1 MPTGNP
7 RLQNRPERNAEP
19 RSWPFGSREFA
30 KESSDGEVC
39 RKRAGALDQLGKD
52 VDEAGTR
59 SVIQWLLWLFGLP
72 ESYRNMKAQLVLQL
86 PQWVRPRV
94 IKALKDQSCFG
105 KEYDFKEE
113 SKSVYVLKDECK
125 MGVPIE
131 RDCGGLIPGIF
142 KEWEE
147 KSSQYRQVPQQER
160 ARKLGITVAKEEIL
174 EEGKKKEK
182 EEEEKEVDEGV
193 ETYLREL
200 KEGSYVVPKRAD
212 VVEAIEKLFLKEE
225 GDFAESGSSVELVW
239 LQLPF
244 RAALETGSESY
255 GTYDVSKDPLIFE
268 KTVTESVKLGP
279 SLLTEEGVLIFVAPF
294 GVTIVLG

>member
-1 MPTGNP
+1 
-7 RLQNRPERNAEP
+7 
-19 RSWPFGSREFA
+19 
-30 KESSDGEVC
+30 
-39 RKRAGALDQLGKD
+39 
-52 VDEAGTR
+52 
-59 SVIQWLLWLFGLP
+59 
-72 ESYRNMKAQLVLQL
+72 MKKLVSQL

-94 IKALKDQSCFG
+94 IKALEDQSCFR

-147 KSSQYRQVPQQER
+147 KSSHHKQVPRQER

-174 EEGKKKEK
+174 EEGKKEEK

-193 ETYLREL
+193 ETYLRVL
-200 KEGSYVVPKRAD
+200 KEGSYVIPERAD

-225 GDFAESGSSVELVW
+225 GEFAESGSGVELVW

-244 RAALETGSESY
+244 PAALETGSESY
-255 GTYDVSKDPLIFE
+255 GMYDVLKDPLIFE
-268 KTVTESVKLGP
+268 KTVTESVKLGL
-279 SLLTEEGVLIFVAPF
+279 SQLTEEGVLILVAPF
-294 GVTIVLG
+294 GVPKWWIENTGKDDPSVAA